1 MHGIA
6 VSVAECGAFFVG
18 GAVMLHLLQW
28 AEIAKLRYRVN
39 FGAETAMHLGWVE
52 IVLIV
57 AIILLLFGG
66 KKIPELMRGLGQ
78 GTREFKEGLRG
89 DDAERKDDTKGN
101 NKP

>member
-1 MHGIA
+1 M
-6 VSVAECGAFFVG
+6 
-18 GAVMLHLLQW
+18 
-28 AEIAKLRYRVN
+28 R
-39 FGAETAMHLGWVE
+39 LGWVE
-52 IVLIV
+52 ILLIV

-89 DDAERKDDTKGN
+89 DDSTRKDENKGD